1 MTAETLS
8 DNVAGVLRPLLG
20 ADTEV
25 DNLRALTGGASRTTW
40 AFDAV
45 TRAPRRGLLPV

>member
-1 MTAETLS
+1 MDSIRVDGTDSQTAR
-8 DNVAGVLRPLLG
+8 VLTAAVG
-20 ADTEV
+20 AYAAV

-45 TRAPRRGLLPV
+45 TGEHAGR